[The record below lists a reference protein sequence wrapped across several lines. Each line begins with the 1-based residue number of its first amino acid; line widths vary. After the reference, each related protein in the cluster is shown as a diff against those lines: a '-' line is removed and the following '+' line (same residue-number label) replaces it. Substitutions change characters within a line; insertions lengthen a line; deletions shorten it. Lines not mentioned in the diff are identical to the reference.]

1 MNHLLGNPELNVT
14 DVNDVHKGLN
24 YIVVDSVQYGNQ
36 EMIMEKDVEIIMKV
50 GDTLYLNFFRPKK
63 EVSFP
68 GVMAADI
75 YGKDNKPKITNMGG
89 KMAYLR

>member
-36 EMIMEKDVEIIMKV
+36 ERD
-50 GDTLYLNFFRPKK
+50 DN
-63 EVSFP
+63 
-68 GVMAADI
+68 
-75 YGKDNKPKITNMGG
+75 GKRCRS
-89 KMAYLR
+89 YHERR

>member
-36 EMIMEKDVEIIMKV
+36 EMIMEKDVEVIMKD
-50 GDTLYLNFFRPKK
+50 GETLYLNIFRPNK
-63 EVSFP
+63 EGRFQLSCQQTHMV
-68 GVMAADI
+68 
-75 YGKDNKPKITNMGG
+75 KITNLKSLTWGQNG
-89 KMAYLR
+89 LP

>member
-36 EMIMEKDVEIIMKV
+36 EMIMEKDVEVIMKD
-50 GDTLYLNFFRPKK
+50 GENSIFKYF
-63 EVSFP
+63 
-68 GVMAADI
+68 
-75 YGKDNKPKITNMGG
+75 
-89 KMAYLR
+89 

>member
-36 EMIMEKDVEIIMKV
+36 EMIMEKDVEVIMKTV
-50 GDTLYLNFFRPKK
+50 KLY
-63 EVSFP
+63 
-68 GVMAADI
+68 I
-75 YGKDNKPKITNMGG
+75 
-89 KMAYLR
+89 